1 VVAKLKKKKK
11 IKKDGLFKFR
21 CDGFQMTFKQTIW
34 LEKLIRAV
42 PQSIYRYLN
51 TYFDYSCLWCDYS

>member
-42 PQSIYRYLN
+42 PQ
-51 TYFDYSCLWCDYS
+51 